1 MAAEQ
6 PAAGAG
12 SVGHPRRRGVHQR
25 FARSWAD
32 LRVEVPAHVSRRIAV
47 DNVRR
52 IRIVCVLALVISGT
66 SLTLFALLEPTDAV
80 EATWRWRILSGHAV
94 LLAVVGGLLAV
105 ITRRPWRESGLPSV
119 GTRAIRGV
127 EWSAVA
133 TLLTVGCYFSWAD
146 QAVTDS
152 ITPFVIVCV
161 LLGLLVLVH
170 PARSVPTFG
179 LVAVVFGALMDTT
192 AASGDSIVASTQVN
206 GLSAAAL
213 GLMLAVVRYSNEV
226 RSLVQQTEIERQ
238 RAALEQANAALTY
251 TAAHDELTGLVNR
264 REAHRC
270 IAAEVERLR
279 RGGGVASLLLLDVD
293 RFKRVNDRFGHPAG
307 DELLVRIAE
316 VLRSRL
322 RGVDVVARWGGEEFL
337 VLLVE
342 TDAAAAMTVAE
353 ELRRAIGSRRFALEG
368 CEDVPVTVSVGVV
381 GLHAQ
386 VAGPMEVAYRQ
397 VDEAL
402 YAAKD
407 AGRDRV
413 VLAPA
418 LRGAGVEHERPD
430 PPGVVASA

>member
-1 MAAEQ
+1 MAAGQ
-6 PAAGAG
+6 PAESAGPP
-12 SVGHPRRRGVHQR
+12 GHPRWRGVHQR
-25 FARSWAD
+25 FARSRSD

-52 IRIVCVLALVISGT
+52 IRIVCALALVISAT
-66 SLTLFALLEPTDAV
+66 SLTLFALLEPTHAV
-80 EATWRWRILSGHAV
+80 EATWRWRILGGHAV
-94 LLAVVGGLLAV
+94 LLAVVVGLLV
-105 ITRRPWRESGLPSV
+105 VVTRPPWREPGLPTIATS
-119 GTRAIRGV
+119 AIRGV

-133 TLLTVGCYFSWAD
+133 ALLIVGCYFSWAD
-146 QAVTDS
+146 QEVTDS

-161 LLGLLVLVH
+161 LLGLLVLVR

-179 LVAVVFGALMDTT
+179 LAAVVFAVLLQTT
-192 AASGDSIVASTQVN
+192 AVSGESIVASTQVN
-206 GLSAAAL
+206 GVSAAAL
-213 GLMLAVVRYSNEV
+213 GLMLAVVRYTTEV

-238 RAALEQANAALTY
+238 RAALEQANAALTH

-264 REAHRC
+264 REANRC

-279 RGGGVASLLLLDVD
+279 RRGGVASLLLLDVD

-307 DELLVRIAE
+307 DQLLVRLAE

-322 RGVDVVARWGGEEFL
+322 RRVDVVARWGGEEFL
-337 VLLVE
+337 VLLVA
-342 TDAAAAMTVAE
+342 TDAAAAVTVAE
-353 ELRRAIGSRRFALEG
+353 ELRSAIGSQRFCLEG
-368 CEDVPVTVSVGVV
+368 YEDVPVTVSVGVV

-402 YAAKD
+402 YAAKES
-407 AGRDRV
+407 GRDRV

-418 LRGAGVEHERPD
+418 LQDAGIEGQGSD